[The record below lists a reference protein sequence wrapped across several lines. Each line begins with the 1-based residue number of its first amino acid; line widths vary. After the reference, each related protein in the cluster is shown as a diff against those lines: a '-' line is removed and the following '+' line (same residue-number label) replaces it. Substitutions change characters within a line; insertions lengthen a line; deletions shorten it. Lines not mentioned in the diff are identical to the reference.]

1 MGFVGTAIIL
11 YSIKSLEPYKF
22 CQVTTEFKMSQ
33 LLAPNH
39 EELRAEMLG
48 KVVIVTGGAQGIGF
62 AISEMFAISGANVVI
77 ADLDEELGRKTA
89 KTIGRGASSTKC
101 DVTSWTD
108 QVKLFE
114 DTVRRYGRLDLV
126 VCNAGIDPELTLS
139 MCLDGPELASA
150 KSQVKYNFLA
160 DEYVEGSSGSL
171 RPPTTTVMDVNFTG
185 VVYNLKLAIHHM
197 RRRGGKIVVIGS
209 AAGYISEPVQSLYC
223 ASKHAVLGLVRA
235 TSRKAECIENDISI
249 AMVAP
254 WLTDTPMTS
263 NLWPR
268 LTEGQPTSSA
278 RDVAA
283 AVSII
288 ATQPAEIINGK
299 SIWVQG
305 QIYTEVETSIAECLD
320 KLIFHS

>member
-1 MGFVGTAIIL
+1 
-11 YSIKSLEPYKF
+11 
-22 CQVTTEFKMSQ
+22 MSQ

-89 KTIGRGASSTKC
+89 KTIGRGTSSTKC
-101 DVTSWTD
+101 DVTSWAD

-139 MCLDGPELASA
+139 TCLDGPELASA

-305 QIYTEVETSIAECLD
+305 QIYTEVESSIAECLD